1 MIFSL
6 AEDGNLKL
14 TKPMYPCTSSTSN
27 SDRSKN
33 KKEKKGKLQA
43 TCIGQTQGL
52 YKIYCLLNVRV
63 EVVAKALK
71 SQVVNF
77 IHSRYSKVR

>member
-1 MIFSL
+1 M
-6 AEDGNLKL
+6 ETLKL
-14 TKPMYPCTSSTSN
+14 QNQCTLVLPAKPTP
-27 SDRSKN
+27 
-33 KKEKKGKLQA
+33 KKKKKKKKKKDKLQA

-71 SQVVNF
+71 F
-77 IHSRYSKVR
+77 HSFEIF